1 MILDYRLRQIM
12 KTNKIVIVG
21 GGSAGWMTAAT
32 LVTAFPEKNIYVI
45 ESKDVPTVGV
55 GESTIGGIRRW
66 TRYIGLDESIFF
78 PETDASL
85 KLSIKFTDFYK
96 KDAGSFHY
104 PFGKALVDGDRN
116 PFFDW
121 QLKKYYYPETPIE
134 DFVRCIFPGAA
145 LFENN
150 KFSLNNLG
158 EFDNFD
164 AGDDVAYHFD
174 ATKFG
179 NWLRDNYCVPNGVK
193 HVFGTVIE
201 TPTDDLGIKHLVLD
215 NGDIVTADLFID
227 CTGFKS
233 LLLAGAL
240 EEPFHSLAEML
251 PNNRAWAT
259 RIPYENK
266 DLELEGFTN
275 CTAIENGWCWNIPL
289 WSRIG
294 TGYVYSDN
302 FISAEDAKEEFK
314 RYLMSDK
321 MIIPRTREQVDALEF
336 RDIKMR
342 VGIHERTFVKN
353 VAAIGLSA
361 GFIEPLESNGLF
373 SVHEFLFKLLDILQ
387 RGDISQFDRDMY
399 NVSVRDL
406 FDGFS
411 KFVALHYAL
420 SHRDDTPY
428 WKAINVKE
436 FKDTKSNDPYT
447 PYQTKAGAFYNMGWR
462 YMEEWVHNY
471 GMGGITYIATGM
483 NVRMMNDARIED
495 MSYRYKRDYFSE
507 IEDIDRAW
515 DIKKARWNKAAE
527 TAPTLK
533 QYLEDTFYGKN

>member
-1 MILDYRLRQIM
+1 M

-32 LVTAFPEKNIYVI
+32 LIKAFPDKDISVI

-55 GESTIGGIRRW
+55 GESTIGGIRTW
-66 TRYIGLDESIFF
+66 TRYIGLDESTFF
-78 PETDASL
+78 KQTDASL

-96 KDAGSFHY
+96 KDGGSFHY
-104 PFGKALVDGDRN
+104 PFGIPLVDGDRN

-121 QLKKYYYPETPIE
+121 QLKKYFYPETPTE
-134 DFVRCIFPGAA
+134 DFVRCIFPAA
-145 LFENN
+145 SLFENN
-150 KFSLNNLG
+150 KFSLNDLG

-179 NWLRDNYCVPNGVK
+179 IWLRENYCIPNGVK
-193 HVFGTVIE
+193 HVIATVLE
-201 TPTDDLGIKHLVLD
+201 TPTDENGIKHLVLD
-215 NGDIVTADLFID
+215 SGNIITADLFID

-233 LLLAGAL
+233 LLLSEAL
-240 EEPFHSLAEML
+240 REPFHSLSEML

-259 RIPYENK
+259 RLEYENK
-266 DLELEGFTN
+266 ELELEGFTN

-289 WSRIG
+289 WSRLG
-294 TGYVYSDN
+294 TGYVYSDK
-302 FISAEDAKEEFK
+302 FVSPEDAKEEFK
-314 RYLMSDK
+314 NYLMSDK
-321 MIIPRTREQVDALEF
+321 MVVPRTREQVDSLEF

-342 VGIHERTFVKN
+342 VGINERTFVKN
-353 VAAIGLSA
+353 VAAIGLAA

-373 SVHEFLFKLLDILQ
+373 SVHEFLFKLVDILQ

-420 SHRDDTPY
+420 SHRDDSLY
-428 WKAINVKE
+428 WKEINNKQ
-436 FKDTKSNDPYT
+436 FKDTYSNDPYS
-447 PYQTKAGAFYNMGWR
+447 PYQLKQGAFYNMSLR
-462 YMEEWVHNY
+462 YMDQWFHNY

-483 NVRMMNDARIED
+483 NVCMMNDARILN
-495 MSYRYKRDYFSE
+495 MTYKHKRNYLAE
-507 IEDIDRAW
+507 IDAIDKIW
-515 DIKKARWNKAAE
+515 DTKKARWNKSAE
-527 TAPTLK
+527 SSPTLK
-533 QYLEDTFYGKN
+533 QYLEDNFYGKE